1 MAKRNLRNMGQITSK
16 LNMQYATGKYL
27 QEKKNLLK
35 IFQSKLVCGSYEPTK
50 LQDSKLGK
58 INT

>member
-16 LNMQYATGKYL
+16 LNMQYAIGKYL

-50 LQDSKLGK
+50 NARL
-58 INT
+58 